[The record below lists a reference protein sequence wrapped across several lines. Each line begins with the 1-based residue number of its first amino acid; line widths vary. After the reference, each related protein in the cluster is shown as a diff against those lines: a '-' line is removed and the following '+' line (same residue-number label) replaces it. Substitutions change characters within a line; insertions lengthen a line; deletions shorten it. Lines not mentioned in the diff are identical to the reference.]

1 MSPTVLSIDVGG
13 TFTDF
18 VIYAGGRID
27 YVKTPTSKPDQS
39 VAILQTLTR
48 SPEFASLDL
57 KGVSRLVHGTTVATN
72 TILERSGAHLGLIA
86 TKGFR
91 DAIVIGRQMRH
102 RMYDAV
108 LYPETPTF
116 LFRDDDRFE
125 VDERIDKD
133 GKVLKALDDDEV
145 LSALDSL
152 VQQGVDC
159 VVVALLYSFAN
170 PVHERRIAALI
181 ESRYP
186 DLSYSLSSAV
196 DPNYREYERT
206 LVTSFDAY
214 VKPSVDIYI
223 EHLESQIG
231 SLLPDTNLQLMQ
243 SSGGLTTFADAK
255 STPVNLLLSGP
266 AAGVIGA
273 QAIGSLEKRDDLLT
287 VDVGGTSSDVSLIY
301 KNKPLI
307 RSEGALDSYPLRVP
321 MVDVTSIGSGGGS
334 IAWID
339 EAGGLKV
346 GPRSA
351 GAEPGPACYGN
362 GGTDPTVTDASV
374 VLGYIDPDYFA
385 GGNFRLDAERALS
398 AITEKIA
405 KPLNISPIR
414 AALGIHAIVNSQMAE
429 ATRLVSIARGHDPR
443 SFTLMPLG
451 GGGAIHVCHI
461 ARQLGISDILV
472 PRAPGVL
479 SAIGLLAAPIRQ
491 ACSAACNF
499 NLDKLAD
506 SSSLLNLCTELEH
519 QCRDKTLRMQASP
532 EECLTSY
539 VLEMCYAGQGYT
551 VPVTLTDPAGIG
563 AFDLLKTRF
572 RSAHEQL
579 YGYASDVSDA
589 LIKLVRVVKEIPQKP
604 HFELHAP
611 TSQLANA
618 APSTRVIYTDLHPD
632 GVQARIYK
640 RSILGENDRLD
651 GPCIIEQDDT
661 TILIPTSW
669 RATITRHDNLIA
681 EYKAQ

>member
-116 LFRDDDRFE
+116 LFRDGDRLE

-307 RSEGALDSYPLRVP
+307 RSEGSLDSYPLRVP

-339 EAGGLKV
+339 EVGGLKV

-461 ARQLGISDILV
+461 ARQLGISDVLV

-499 NLDKLAD
+499 NLDRLAD
-506 SSSLLNLCTELEH
+506 SSPLLDLCTELEH
-519 QCRDKTLRMQASP
+519 QCRNKTLRMQASP

-611 TSQLANA
+611 ASQLANA
-618 APSTRVIYTDLHPD
+618 EPSTRVIHTDSHPD